1 MGQRSE
7 VKSQSDRN
15 LGIVVP
21 KVLSHESPPPEP
33 PELPHG
39 DRTLA
44 DWPARSP
51 WHPGHTGGG
60 QSCPPEASGSSSTLR
75 QPERLKERHKTSLLL
90 GPFAACPLRP
100 WKTT

>member
-44 DWPARSP
+44 GRPARSP
-51 WHPGHTGGG
+51 RHPGHMEGAEL
-60 QSCPPEASGSSSTLR
+60 PPEAGGSSSTLR